1 MILRM
6 VQDFIF
12 LLLIDVLIQ
21 LIEIGCHTISPI
33 FLTHLSTIPI
43 VHFAHSLE
51 AAYSYM
57 EILSGSISNEDK
69 RTQCLQI
76 LLQDWYSFTT
86 TSYVQAEYTS
96 INDQLN
102 QLSKLVF
109 FSLYQL
115 IIDI

>member
-1 MILRM
+1 MIQKM
-6 VQDFIF
+6 VQDSLF
-12 LLLIDVLIQ
+12 LLSIDVLIQ
-21 LIEIGCHTISPI
+21 LIEIGCHTISPV

-43 VHFAHSLE
+43 AHYAHSLE
-51 AAYSYM
+51 TAYSYI

-76 LLQDWYSFTT
+76 LLQDWYTFTT

-102 QLSKLVF
+102 QLSTLVI
-109 FSLYQL
+109 FSLYHYV
-115 IIDI
+115 